1 MKLEELQGEHS
12 CLVASVS
19 LCAFV
24 CVCESVCA
32 RCFCSQGLRSS
43 SSGQRGQIG
52 SFFPARFLTG
62 SWENKMSPFLLS
74 GTSLFVDVWTH
85 IFKERRWV
93 KVRVG
98 QTFGSAKGTCGIAT
112 TSRHR
117 SLQQILPGQLW
128 CTTCF
133 KCRCM
138 CLIKGGNGGGIQ
150 N

>member
-24 CVCESVCA
+24 CVWICVCA
-32 RCFCSQGLRSS
+32 LFLFTRFAQFLFWQGSDRFL
-43 SSGQRGQIG
+43 
-52 SFFPARFLTG
+52 FPPRFLTG